1 VKIAYFDCPSGA
13 AGDMIMGALV
23 DAGVPFEDF
32 RAELRKLALPGWDLV
47 RREVKKGAFRATKVD
62 VEIDHSAHHHERSL
76 ADIQAILAASPLDA
90 AVKERA
96 GRIFVRLADAEAR
109 VHGTSREAVHF
120 HEVGAV
126 DAIVDVTGGVLAL
139 AMLGVGAVYVSAL
152 PLGGGFV
159 DTAHGRMPVPGPGT
173 AELLRGFPIVDTG
186 VRAELVTPTGA
197 AILTTLGQP
206 ALRLPAMVI
215 TAVGYG
221 AGTMDL
227 PGTPNV
233 LRCFVGDAIG
243 ETGAETIVQLET
255 TIDDMSPQLYEPLVD
270 RLFEAGAVDVFLTP
284 VVMKRSRPGTVLTA
298 LCPRERLEEL
308 SRVVFEESSTIGLRW
323 TEWQRTT
330 LPREMVTLPTTY
342 GTLQFKVSRLHGR
355 VVTVTPEFADV
366 ARIARDKALPVREV
380 LDQARAEG
388 RRLLQS

>member
-1 VKIAYFDCPSGA
+1 
-13 AGDMIMGALV
+13 MIMGALV
-23 DAGVPFEDF
+23 DAGVPFESL

-47 RREVKKGAFRATKVD
+47 RAEVKKGAFRATKVD
-62 VEIDHSAHHHERSL
+62 VEIDRAVHRHHRSL
-76 ADIQAILAASPLDA
+76 ADIQAILDASPLA
-90 AVKERA
+90 AGVRERA
-96 GRIFVRLADAEAR
+96 ARIFGRLAEAEAR

-139 AMLGVGAVYVSAL
+139 TMLDIDAVYVSAL

-206 ALRLPAMVI
+206 ALRLPSMIVS
-215 TAVGYG
+215 AVGYG

-233 LRCFVGDAIG
+233 LRCFVGDAVG
-243 ETGAETIVQLET
+243 DAKAETIVQLET
-255 TIDDMSPQLYEPLVD
+255 TIDDMSPQLYEPLMD

-298 LCPRERLEEL
+298 LCPRDRLEDI
-308 SRVVFEESSTIGLRW
+308 SRLLFEESSTIGVRFS
-323 TEWQRTT
+323 EWQRTI
-330 LPREMVTLPTTY
+330 LAREMVTLPTTY
-342 GTLQFKVSRLHGR
+342 GTIQFKVSRLEGR

-366 ARIARDKALPVREV
+366 ARIAREKALPVREV

-388 RRLLQS
+388 RRLLQ